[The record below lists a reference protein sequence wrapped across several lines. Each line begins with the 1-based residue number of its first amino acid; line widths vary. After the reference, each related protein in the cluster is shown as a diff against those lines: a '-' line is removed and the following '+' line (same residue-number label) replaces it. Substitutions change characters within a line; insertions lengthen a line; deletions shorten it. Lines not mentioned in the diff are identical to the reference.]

1 MTSGNA
7 ISVRRLEKA
16 DPALLDQVERQF
28 VVMYEFMNDHGLLL
42 KLAPEGEKRWRRS
55 IERALGRFSALAV
68 ATEGDTVAGFA
79 HGAIAM
85 VPDYL
90 GGGVVAQVN
99 HVYVDER
106 YRGLKLTTRMIDVL
120 SEWFVEKNAQSIELQ
135 VLSDNAHAIE
145 VWEHLGF
152 RRELHQLRWFLED
165 PPA

>member
-1 MTSGNA
+1 MADVT
-7 ISVRRLEKA
+7 IRRLDRA
-16 DPALLDQVERQF
+16 DAAILDQVERQF
-28 VVMYEFMNDHGLLL
+28 VSMYEFMNAHGLLL

-68 ATEGDTVAGFA
+68 AIDRDTVAGFA

-99 HVYVDER
+99 HVFVDER
-106 YRGLKLTTRMIDVL
+106 YRGQKLTTRMIDVL
-120 SEWFVEKNAQSIELQ
+120 TEWFLEKNAQSIELQ
-135 VLSDNAHAIE
+135 VLHDNEHAVQ

-152 RRELHQLRWFLED
+152 RRELHQLRWFLGE
-165 PPA
+165 PSA